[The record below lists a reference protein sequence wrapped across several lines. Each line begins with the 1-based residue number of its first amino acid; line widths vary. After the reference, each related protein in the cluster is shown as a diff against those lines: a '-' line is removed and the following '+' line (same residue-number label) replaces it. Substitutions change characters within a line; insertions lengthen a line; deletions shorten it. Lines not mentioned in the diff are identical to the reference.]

1 MKLVYDESGE
11 RIVLGEVLTNHSM
24 SIEDVIDLLE
34 IDMEQFA
41 YDRGWDDW
49 NYEALKLED

>member
-1 MKLVYDESGE
+1 MKLVYAESGE

>member
-1 MKLVYDESGE
+1 MKLVYVANGE

-49 NYEALKLED
+49 NYEALKLEY